1 MLDVCTA
8 IMYNFFDKIHFWYK
22 ENHRDLPWRNTQN
35 PYFIWVSEV
44 ILQQTRVA
52 QGMKY
57 FFSFLEKFPTIH
69 ELNASSDTEIMQ
81 IWQGLGYY
89 SRALNMKKTAAEI
102 VLHHNGIFPNH
113 YDELIRLPG
122 IGSYTAAA
130 ISSFAFD
137 EPQVAIDGNVKRV
150 AARYFGLND
159 AVDLPGTVKQI
170 HDLLSKEM
178 PANHAAAFNQATME
192 LGALVCTPTSPS
204 CSVCPLSDSCFA
216 NLNHLQS
223 VLPVKKA
230 KRKPVETHL
239 HFLFLEHNGF
249 TFIKQR
255 NLESI
260 WKRLYEFPNIELS
273 EFEPQ
278 NPVSLFTD
286 FLESTENIT
295 VHEQVEL
302 KHQLTHKTIF
312 ATFWHLSG
320 LPSIIVL
327 ENYLRIPVDE
337 VDNYP
342 LHRLMQKYIET
353 KENHN

>member
-22 ENHRDLPWRNTQN
+22 ENHRDLPWRNTKN

-44 ILQQTRVA
+44 ILQQTRVV
-52 QGMKY
+52 QGVKY

-69 ELNASSDTEIMQ
+69 ELKVSNDTEIMQ

-102 VLHHNGIFPNH
+102 VNHHNGVFPNN
-113 YDELIRLPG
+113 YNDLIRLPG
-122 IGSYTAAA
+122 IGPYTAAA
-130 ISSFAFD
+130 IASFAFD

-159 AVDLPGTVKQI
+159 PIDSPETVRQI
-170 HDLLSKEM
+170 HELLGNEM
-178 PANHAAAFNQATME
+178 PPEHAAAFNQATME
-192 LGALVCTPTSPS
+192 LGALVCTPVSPS
-204 CSVCPLSDSCFA
+204 CHSCPLAETCIA
-216 NLNHLQS
+216 NQNNLQS
-223 VLPVKKA
+223 ILPVKKP
-230 KRKPVETHL
+230 KRKPTDTHL
-239 HFLFLEHNGF
+239 HFLFLESDGF

-255 NLESI
+255 NLDSI
-260 WKRLYEFPNIELS
+260 WKRLYEFPNLEIAAADHS
-273 EFEPQ
+273 V
-278 NPVSLFTD
+278 NPICLFAD
-286 FLESTENIT
+286 FLESAENAT
-295 VHEQVEL
+295 FHEQVEF

-327 ENYLRIPVDE
+327 ENYLRVPVDD
-337 VDNYP
+337 VANYP
-342 LHRLMQKYIET
+342 LHRLMQKYIEA
-353 KENHN
+353 KRQP